1 MRKLYLLALF
11 FISFVVFG
19 CTPEEDVCE
28 CYKYAR
34 DLWIS
39 YGTTDSFDSVQ
50 FFVNGEQ
57 VCNDLKQQNL
67 GGIYK
72 HDICIECED
81 DRFPYGSI
89 SHNCIEDANYLDN
102 INQCKPNLTVRI
114 PLVTCVIEEYCDYI
128 DIDSANISLHIY
140 PSKEIGKE
148 YDKINFTTPSIS
160 GPLSYYADVYSRKET
175 YPICGWNNEC
185 INYSS
190 EECLDNYCFKIK
202 TKLEN
207 TYCVHDECVVRGE
220 FDCREDLNF

>member
-50 FFVNGEQ
+50 FFVNGKQ

-81 DRFPYGSI
+81 DRFPYGST

-102 INQCKPNLTVRI
+102 INQCKPNLTVRT

-140 PSKEIGKE
+140 PSKEIGIE

-190 EECLDNYCFKIK
+190 EDVSFPIIR
-202 TKLEN
+202 T
-207 TYCVHDECVVRGE
+207 VH
-220 FDCREDLNF
+220 N